1 MEDMVLKK
9 ALEKVDTST
18 EMDERILG
26 TLTKERNREKKAGRK
41 GNAGYRKIAAVLLA
55 AVVGTAAAGYVAA
68 KTGNSY
74 YEKLVPVDKEDEK
87 TEIQIPGRKRVECKV
102 DKAFQKMGVKNL
114 FPTYSFR
121 PNSRVIYLEYEDGAK
136 SISGNCVTDHA
147 MGFMQFYYS
156 PEKTELDED
165 GNAVSKVEC
174 STEWDVKEVENKKYE
189 YYTTKNGW
197 KCTILE
203 GPDKSLSMTISV
215 HGDYPEGGSFIMFI
229 QTIPIKEK
237 KLHKILDSIPALDE
251 E

>member
-26 TLTKERNREKKAGRK
+26 TLTKEMNREKKAGRK
-41 GNAGYRKIAAVLLA
+41 GNAGYRKIAAVLLTA
-55 AVVGTAAAGYVAA
+55 LVGTAAAGYVAA

-74 YEKLVPVDKEDEK
+74 YEKLVPVDEKDEK
-87 TEIQIPGRKRVECKV
+87 TESQIPGGKRVKCKV
-102 DKAFQKMGVKNL
+102 NKAFQMMGVKNL
-114 FPTYSFR
+114 LPTYSFR
-121 PNSRVIYLEYEDGAK
+121 QSSRVTYWEYDSGAK
-136 SISGNCVTDHA
+136 SIAGDCVTDHA
-147 MGFMQFYYS
+147 RGHMQFYYS

-174 STEWDVKEVENKKYE
+174 STEWDVKAVENTKYE
-189 YYTTKNGW
+189 YYTTRNGW

-203 GPDKSLSMTISV
+203 GPDKNLSMLISI
-215 HGDYPEGGSFIMFI
+215 HGDYPEGGSFIMLI